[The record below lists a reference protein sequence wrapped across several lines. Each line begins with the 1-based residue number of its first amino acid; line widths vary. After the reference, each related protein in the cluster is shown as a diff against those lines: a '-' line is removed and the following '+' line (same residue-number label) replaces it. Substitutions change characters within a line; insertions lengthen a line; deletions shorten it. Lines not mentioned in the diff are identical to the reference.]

1 MTPRAEMKERLNDAL
16 TLDPARMAVLA
27 IDVHRGHLDPEIATM
42 PVTADIAAEVVA
54 ASARLLAGTRAAGIP
69 TVYAV
74 MHNRFVGGE
83 SEFLRNP
90 WWRAVEGVRE
100 KLTPDLPSTIRGH
113 NLVGSPGTQV
123 MPELAP
129 LPGDYVIT
137 AKHRLS
143 SFLDTD
149 LESWLRVRGVDTL
162 LLIGINTNTCVLC
175 AAFEAFNRDY
185 AAIVVSDCVH
195 SMYGDDL
202 HELGLE
208 NVARCIGWVLSTD
221 EVVAK
226 LGAAGAP
233 AAAGDARNPIAATSS
248 TATA

>member
-1 MTPRAEMKERLNDAL
+1 MARSEMRERLNEGL
-16 TLDPARMAVLA
+16 EIDPARTAVLA
-27 IDVHRGHLDPEIATM
+27 IDTHRGHLDPEIATM
-42 PVTADIAAEVVA
+42 PVSSEIAAEVVA
-54 ASARLLAGTRAAGIP
+54 HSVRLLAATRAAGIP
-69 TVYAV
+69 TVFAV
-74 MHNRFVGGE
+74 MHNRTVGGE

-90 WWRAVEGVRE
+90 WWRAVEGIRE
-100 KLTPDLPSTIRGH
+100 RLTPDLPSTIRGH
-113 NLVGSPGTQV
+113 NLVGSPQTEV

-129 LPGDYVIT
+129 LASDYVIT

-149 LESWLRVRGVDTL
+149 LESWLRVKGVETL

-185 AAIVVSDCVH
+185 AAVVVSDCVH

-221 EVVAK
+221 EVIEK
-226 LGAAGAP
+226 LG
-233 AAAGDARNPIAATSS
+233 
-248 TATA
+248 

>member
-1 MTPRAEMKERLNDAL
+1 MGARTEMRERLNADLA
-16 TLDPARMAVLA
+16 LDPARTAVLA
-27 IDVHRGHLDPEIATM
+27 IDMHRGHLDPSIATM
-42 PVTADIAAEVVA
+42 PVAADVAAGVVA
-54 ASARLLAGTRAAGIP
+54 ASRRLLEATRAVAIP

-74 MHNRFVGGE
+74 MHNRIVDGE
-83 SEFLRNP
+83 SEYLRNP
-90 WWRAVEGVRE
+90 WWRAVDRIRE

-113 NLVGSPGTQV
+113 NLVGSPQTEV

-129 LPGDYVIT
+129 LPTDYVIT
-137 AKHRLS
+137 SKHRLS

-149 LESWLRVRGVDTL
+149 LESWLRAKGVETL

-185 AAIVVSDCVH
+185 AAVVVGDCVH

-208 NVARCIGWVLSTD
+208 NVARCIGWVVSVD

-226 LGAAGAP
+226 LGLAGAALEAP
-233 AAAGDARNPIAATSS
+233 VGAVAG
-248 TATA
+248 